1 MFGLSTDVKL
11 VNRFRAEGPPAFS
24 LKRGRALRAF
34 QKQARAVFRTLFS
47 VDLHEAK
54 AGLVMQGKG
63 AERALAE
70 QKPLF
75 LPEEKELLFY
85 SGLSS

>member
-1 MFGLSTDVKL
+1 M
-11 VNRFRAEGPPAFS
+11 
-24 LKRGRALRAF
+24 
-34 QKQARAVFRTLFS
+34 FRTLFS

-63 AERALAE
+63 AERAQAE
-70 QKPLF
+70 KKLLF